1 MSRRSKK
8 GAAPAAS
15 VSVTPEEVR
24 RLAALSRLNVTR
36 AEEERLRAE
45 LSAILGYFRTVDGVP
60 PGVTAER
67 TPLDPAL
74 LRPDEV
80 RPSDPEAVLKG
91 VPRRKGRLVR
101 APRVF

>member
-1 MSRRSKK
+1 LPRRSKE
-8 GAAPAAS
+8 AAPPAFVA
-15 VSVTPEEVR
+15 VTPEEVR

-36 AEEERLRAE
+36 PEEERLRGE
-45 LSAILGYFRTVDGVP
+45 LSAILGYFRTVDRVP
-60 PGVTAER
+60 SDVTDER
-67 TPLDPAL
+67 TALDPAL

-80 RPSDPEAVLKG
+80 RPSDPEGVLKG